1 MKKFIITL
9 SVAGFISL
17 GFTVVGNNTGSI
29 SDSKSEQKVSAVK
42 LNGSNHSD
50 DKRLASW
57 D

>member
-9 SVAGFISL
+9 SIAGFISL
-17 GFTVVGNNTGSI
+17 GFTVVGSNT
-29 SDSKSEQKVSAVK
+29 DSVSGPKSEQNLSSEKS
-42 LNGSNHSD
+42 NGSNDS

>member
-17 GFTVVGNNTGSI
+17 GFTVVGNNTGSM
-29 SDSKSEQKVSAVK
+29 SDSKSDQKVSTVK
-42 LNGSNHSD
+42 LNGSTDSN